1 MVFRPESHGTFATAS
16 QRDVVQHRDM
26 TVDTVAHVRA
36 TLADAGF
43 TEDLV
48 ADHGEL
54 RVMSSGERHAPA
66 DLVVMQ
72 LVRFRG
78 ITAAEEEGLLF
89 ALATADRRPLGIY
102 VPAYHPATSITDA
115 AIVEQL
121 HERVISDH
129 ELRAHARH
137 DHIAAVFANRNNAQA
152 AVDDLRH
159 LGLGSDRLGLA
170 IREGADRA
178 FERDAG
184 TDVIR
189 DTEIGVAAG
198 AAVGYLAG
206 LSIAAVALIPGGV
219 VGLGGILALGVP
231 IGMGGAVL
239 GGFLGDALA
248 ERSFAEREELDDVPL
263 EPGQVLVAVCSHGHP
278 GTVEEVMERHGGQLL
293 LRAE

>member
-1 MVFRPESHGTFATAS
+1 MIL
-16 QRDVVQHRDM
+16 
-26 TVDTVAHVRA
+26 DTIAHVRA
-36 TLADAGF
+36 TLADADF
-43 TEDLV
+43 REELV
-48 ADHGEL
+48 ADDGEL
-54 RVMSSGERHAPA
+54 LATSTGERHAPA

-102 VPAYHPATSITDA
+102 VPAYHPAASVTDA

-137 DHIAAVFANRNNAQA
+137 DHVAAVFADRESAQA
-152 AVDDLRH
+152 AVDDLRR

-178 FERDAG
+178 FEREAG

-189 DTEIGVAAG
+189 DTEVGMAAG
-198 AAVGYLAG
+198 AVVGFLAG
-206 LSIAAVALIPGGV
+206 LSIAAVALVPGGV

-231 IGMGGAVL
+231 SGLGGAML
-239 GGFLGDALA
+239 GGFLGDAVA
-248 ERSFAEREELDDVPL
+248 ERSFTEREELDDVPL
-263 EPGQVLVAVCSHGHP
+263 EPGQVLVAACSHGHA